1 MREYYVFYG
10 VEYSCVLLHL
20 FDSCFVAT
28 LTGGIY
34 YIQSLH
40 AIPPSF
46 QRVRVLYLIRV
57 KLLHS
62 LLSIRYISYPD
73 GRPLIVY

>member
-1 MREYYVFYG
+1 MREYYVFNG

-40 AIPPSF
+40 AIPCRHF
-46 QRVRVLYLIRV
+46 KEYEY
-57 KLLHS
+57 
-62 LLSIRYISYPD
+62 SI
-73 GRPLIVY
+73 